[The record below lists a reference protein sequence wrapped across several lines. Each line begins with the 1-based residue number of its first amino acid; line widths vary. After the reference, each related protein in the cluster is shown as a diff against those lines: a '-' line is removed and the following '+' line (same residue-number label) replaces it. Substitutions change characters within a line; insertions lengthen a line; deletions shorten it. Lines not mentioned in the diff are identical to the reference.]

1 MPGSELKG
9 KGQTQMESWNEHIL
23 GGQLV
28 NILLMKR
35 KENVLAVRIH
45 V

>member
-1 MPGSELKG
+1 
-9 KGQTQMESWNEHIL
+9 MESWNERIL

-28 NILLMKR
+28 NIHLMKR